1 MFKKWYFAANNVWFK
16 KTLTNHSSNAV
27 LQFVQV
33 FLNQMLYAW
42 FIKFIALQ
50 VPWIFNFHTI
60 PKDQFI
66 LKCKGF
72 ALFNLHNL
80 KALWIIFTL
89 HYICKVLKRNLWTT
103 YWYSI
108 SLYSEDLQ
116 NLPVFQES
124 FKIDNRLCWIKNWC
138 ATWWYSLALKSHL
151 VVYFDTKVPPC
162 CNFWN

>member
-1 MFKKWYFAANNVWFK
+1 MITSWPIVLISVQEMVFCFQNCFE
-16 KTLTNHSSNAV
+16 LHS
-27 LQFVQV
+27 L
-33 FLNQMLYAW
+33 LIYAW

-89 HYICKVLKRNLWTT
+89 HYIKCSKEIFELPIGIQSSFIQKIFKTF
-103 YWYSI
+103 
-108 SLYSEDLQ
+108 LYFKNPLQ
-116 NLPVFQES
+116 LT
-124 FKIDNRLCWIKNWC
+124 IDGVEFR
-138 ATWWYSLALKSHL
+138 T
-151 VVYFDTKVPPC
+151 DVPPGC
-162 CNFWN
+162 TVWH